1 MPQSAR
7 LSAGGGVQ
15 WLFGQCPNEQR
26 FYFGGASLSWC
37 SYLWWVFPLI
47 RIIVLTHPTLQRRPS
62 KNHKSEH
69 LHFFVSP
76 GAVANWLIQGAR
88 SSCLG
93 KGIVEWMI
101 EFKRH
106 LPDCHW
112 GRVKDEWCK
121 DSESMSDTPCKD
133 EGLFRRAP
141 HPTPTFAQFSTSW
154 CWLSALIAKI
164 LPSWFLLPG
173 PIVMHVFA
181 AHFIQTWYLS
191 FFLHI
196 LDLNN
201 GLLPFHRRTNG

>member
-1 MPQSAR
+1 MVEP
-7 LSAGGGVQ
+7 
-15 WLFGQCPNEQR
+15 
-26 FYFGGASLSWC
+26 SWC
-37 SYLWWVFPLI
+37 SFISDEWWMDDNLWWVFPLI
-47 RIIVLTHPTLQRRPS
+47 RIMVVTHPPFQRRPS
-62 KNHKSEH
+62 KNHKTEH
-69 LHFFVSP
+69 SP
-76 GAVANWLIQGAR
+76 WAVANWLIQAGR

-93 KGIVEWMI
+93 KGIMEWMI
-101 EFKRH
+101 ELKRH
-106 LPDCHW
+106 LTDCHW
-112 GRVKDEWCK
+112 VRVKHEWCMI
-121 DSESMSDTPCKD
+121 DSESVSDTPCKD